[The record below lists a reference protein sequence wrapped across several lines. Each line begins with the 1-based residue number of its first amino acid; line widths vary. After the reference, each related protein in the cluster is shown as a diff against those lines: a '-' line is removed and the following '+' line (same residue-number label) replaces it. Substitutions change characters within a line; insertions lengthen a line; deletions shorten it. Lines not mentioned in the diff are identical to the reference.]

1 MTTRY
6 HQRVPG
12 GSSPTPESVHERR
25 HMSTTLRI
33 TSGRAEGSAAS
44 RRLRRDEQVPGV
56 LYGQGMTP
64 VSVSVARAD
73 LRVALSGPAGANTI
87 LTIEVDGNSYPAVV
101 KDMQRHPV
109 RRTVAH
115 VDFMRID
122 LSEELTVSVPVH
134 LVGNAKAVLA
144 DGGLVDAAADTL
156 EIVTTPANMPS
167 EITIDVSNMV
177 MGDVIRLAEI
187 TMPAGCRAAGDPDM
201 PVVTTVGGSKASAP
215 AAEAAPAEGDAA
227 PSDAKPES

>member
-1 MTTRY
+1 
-6 HQRVPG
+6 
-12 GSSPTPESVHERR
+12 
-25 HMSTTLRI
+25 MSTTLRI
-33 TSGRAEGSAAS
+33 TSGRAEGSSAA
-44 RRLRRDEQVPGV
+44 RRLRREEKIPAV

-87 LTIEVDGNSYPAVV
+87 LSLEVDGNSYPAVV

-109 RRTVAH
+109 RRTVTH

-144 DGGLVDAAADTL
+144 EGGLVDAATDTL
-156 EIVTTPANMPS
+156 ELVTTPANMPS
-167 EITIDVSNMV
+167 EVAIDVSNMQP
-177 MGDVIRLAEI
+177 GDVIRLSEV
-187 TMPAGCRAAGDPDM
+187 TLPAGCRALGDPDM
-201 PVVTTVGGSKASAP
+201 PVVTAVVGSKSEAPAAP
-215 AAEAAPAEGDAA
+215 AAEGAAE
-227 PSDAKPES
+227 AKPAS

>member
-1 MTTRY
+1 
-6 HQRVPG
+6 
-12 GSSPTPESVHERR
+12 
-25 HMSTTLRI
+25 MSTTLRI
-33 TSGRAEGSAAS
+33 TSGRAEGSSAA
-44 RRLRRDEQVPGV
+44 RRLRRDEQVPAV

-87 LTIEVDGNSYPAVV
+87 LTLEIDGNSYPAVV

-144 DGGLVDAAADTL
+144 EGGLVDAATDTL
-156 EIVTTPANMPS
+156 ELVTTPANMPS
-167 EITIDVSNMV
+167 EVTVDVSNMQP
-177 MGDVIRLAEI
+177 GDVIRLSEI
-187 TMPAGCRAAGDPDM
+187 TLPTGCRALGDPDM
-201 PVVTTVGGSKASAP
+201 PVVTAVVGSRSETPAAP
-215 AAEAAPAEGDAA
+215 AADGAAAAE
-227 PSDAKPES
+227 AKPAS

>member
-1 MTTRY
+1 
-6 HQRVPG
+6 
-12 GSSPTPESVHERR
+12 
-25 HMSTTLRI
+25 MSTTLRI
-33 TSGRAEGSAAS
+33 TSGRAEGSSAA
-44 RRLRRDEQVPGV
+44 RRLRRDEQVPAV

-87 LTIEVDGNSYPAVV
+87 LTLEIDGNSYPAVV

-144 DGGLVDAAADTL
+144 EGGLVDAATDTL
-156 EIVTTPANMPS
+156 ELVTTPANMPS
-167 EITIDVSNMV
+167 EVAIDVSNMQP
-177 MGDVIRLAEI
+177 GDVIRLSEV
-187 TMPAGCRAAGDPDM
+187 TLPAGCRALGDPDM
-201 PVVTTVGGSKASAP
+201 PVVTAVVGSKSEAPAAP
-215 AAEAAPAEGDAA
+215 AAEGAAE
-227 PSDAKPES
+227 AKPAS

>member
-1 MTTRY
+1 
-6 HQRVPG
+6 
-12 GSSPTPESVHERR
+12 
-25 HMSTTLRI
+25 MSTTLRI
-33 TSGRAEGSAAS
+33 TSGRAEGSAAA
-44 RRLRRDEQVPGV
+44 RRLRRDEQIPAV

-87 LTIEVDGNSYPAVV
+87 LTLEVDGNSYPAVV
-101 KDMQRHPV
+101 KDMQRHPI

-144 DGGLVDAAADTL
+144 EGGLVDAATDTL
-156 EIVTTPANMPS
+156 DLVTTPANMPS
-167 EITIDVSNMV
+167 EVTIDVSNMQP
-177 MGDVIRLAEI
+177 GDVIRLAEV
-187 TMPAGCRAAGDPDM
+187 TLPAGCRALGDPDM
-201 PVVTTVGGSKASAP
+201 PVVTAVAGSKSEAPAAP
-215 AAEAAPAEGDAA
+215 AAEGAAE
-227 PSDAKPES
+227 AKPAS

>member
-1 MTTRY
+1 
-6 HQRVPG
+6 
-12 GSSPTPESVHERR
+12 
-25 HMSTTLRI
+25 MSTTLRI
-33 TSGRAEGSAAS
+33 TSGRAEGSAAA
-44 RRLRRDEQVPGV
+44 RRLRRDEQVPAV

-73 LRVALSGPAGANTI
+73 LRVALSGPAGVNTI
-87 LTIEVDGNSYPAVV
+87 LTLEVDGNSYPAVV

-144 DGGLVDAAADTL
+144 EGGLVDAATDTL
-156 EIVTTPANMPS
+156 ELVTTPANMPS
-167 EITIDVSNMV
+167 EVAIDVSNMQP
-177 MGDVIRLAEI
+177 GDVIRLSEV
-187 TMPAGCRAAGDPDM
+187 TLPAGCRALGDPDM
-201 PVVTTVGGSKASAP
+201 PVVTAVVGSKSEAPAAP
-215 AAEAAPAEGDAA
+215 AAEGAAE
-227 PSDAKPES
+227 AKPAS

>member
-1 MTTRY
+1 
-6 HQRVPG
+6 
-12 GSSPTPESVHERR
+12 
-25 HMSTTLRI
+25 MSTTLRI
-33 TSGRAEGSAAS
+33 TSGRAEGSAAA
-44 RRLRRDEQVPGV
+44 RRLRRDEQVPAV

-73 LRVALSGPAGANTI
+73 LRVALSGPAGVNTI
-87 LTIEVDGNSYPAVV
+87 LTLEVDGNSYPAVV

-144 DGGLVDAAADTL
+144 EGGLVDAATDTL
-156 EIVTTPANMPS
+156 ELVTTPANMPS
-167 EITIDVSNMV
+167 EVAIDVSNMQP
-177 MGDVIRLAEI
+177 GDVIRLSEI
-187 TMPAGCRAAGDPDM
+187 TLPAGCRALGDPDM
-201 PVVTTVGGSKASAP
+201 PVVTAVVGSKSEAPAAP
-215 AAEAAPAEGDAA
+215 AAEGAAE
-227 PSDAKPES
+227 AKPAS

>member
-1 MTTRY
+1 
-6 HQRVPG
+6 
-12 GSSPTPESVHERR
+12 
-25 HMSTTLRI
+25 MSTTLRI
-33 TSGRAEGSAAS
+33 TSGRAEGSSAA
-44 RRLRRDEQVPGV
+44 RRLRRDEQIPAV

-87 LTIEVDGNSYPAVV
+87 LTLEVDGNSYPAVV

-122 LSEELTVSVPVH
+122 LSEELTVSVPVL

-144 DGGLVDAAADTL
+144 EGGLVDAATDTL
-156 EIVTTPANMPS
+156 ELVTTPANMPS
-167 EITIDVSNMV
+167 EVAVDVSNMQP
-177 MGDVIRLAEI
+177 GDVIRLSEI
-187 TMPAGCRAAGDPDM
+187 TLPAGCRALGDPDM
-201 PVVTTVGGSKASAP
+201 PVVTAVVGSRSETPAAP
-215 AAEAAPAEGDAA
+215 AADGAAE
-227 PSDAKPES
+227 AKPAS